1 VSAGCRLC
9 MMNSL
14 ISCECLASPC
24 SIQAPPVQQE
34 VGSGSMSVLVRC
46 DTAATSKAAPALF
59 DQLDK
64 ALKGGEGDDLV
75 AKTKASFQGS
85 RHTACCVPYVC
96 S

>member
-1 VSAGCRLC
+1 
-9 MMNSL
+9 MT
-14 ISCECLASPC
+14 
-24 SIQAPPVQQE
+24 
-34 VGSGSMSVLVRC
+34 VLVRC

-75 AKTKASFQGS
+75 AKTKASVTGAWQS
-85 RHTACCVPYVC
+85 AAACVPYAC